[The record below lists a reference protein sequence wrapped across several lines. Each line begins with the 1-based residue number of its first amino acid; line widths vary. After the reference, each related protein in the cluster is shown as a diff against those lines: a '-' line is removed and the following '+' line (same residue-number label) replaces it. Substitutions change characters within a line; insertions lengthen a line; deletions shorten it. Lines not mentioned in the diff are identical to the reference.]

1 MTKAARPL
9 LLLALAARPA
19 QCLRIQPALPTRGG
33 APRMSLPTTQSEWHR
48 AKTEGV
54 PEALPSTDEEWRR
67 VLEPMQY
74 AVLREEATEPKWSS
88 ELNDVK
94 EPGVFLCAGCAQPLF
109 TTAAKFESGSGWPSF
124 WAPAAPS
131 SVITRVD
138 FKALLPRTEVVC
150 EVCGGHL
157 GHVFD
162 DGPPPT
168 GQRFCMNGAALEFEA
183 GTARSEA
190 AVAAFA
196 ESADS
201 IRGPPLAKVLAEAA
215 LSGMACAGLLY
226 SWWVTEQAGAGAPWA
241 IEALRGSG
249 AWLGGAVNT
258 VFGRPPG
265 GPLTLLLAGLNGLT
279 VLQKLPLIAHATR
292 ARAPSEP
299 PGE

>member
-168 GQRFCMNGAALEFEA
+168 GQRFCMNGVALRHVTATEDPSLSEEAAATFARSAALRRP
-183 GTARSEA
+183 TLKS
-190 AVAAFA
+190 VAPDLIMSGSLFIG
-196 ESADS
+196 EVLSLSAHV
-201 IRGPPLAKVLAEAA
+201 GPR
-215 LSGMACAGLLY
+215 
-226 SWWVTEQAGAGAPWA
+226 TPWA
-241 IEALRGSG
+241 RDVLMNP
-249 AWLGGAVNT
+249 LV
-258 VFGRPPG
+258 PPG
-265 GPLTLLLAGLNGLT
+265 GVVGVFLLGVSGAALARNIGL
-279 VLQKLPLIAHATR
+279 LINQPEEGSAGGQYPDR
-292 ARAPSEP
+292 
-299 PGE
+299 GD